1 MTQVINYK
9 EMIFTFLGGLGLF
22 LFCIKYM
29 GEGLQLMAGEKL
41 RYILDKYT
49 TSPFLGVLVGVFV
62 TGLIQSS
69 SGTSV
74 ITIGLVGA
82 GLLNLRQA
90 IGIIMGA
97 NIGTTITALIIG
109 FNISRYSLPI
119 LFAGVALLTFT
130 NRKSINNIGRVIF
143 GFGGLFFALS
153 LMSKAMHPLRS
164 LPEFIDLTVNLSKN
178 SLLGVF
184 IGTTL
189 TMIVQSSSATV
200 GILQNIYQDNL
211 INLRAALPV
220 LFGDNIGTTITAV
233 IAVIG
238 ASSAAKRIALSH
250 VLFNVIG
257 TTIFMVFLTPFTLL
271 VERMSKFLHLTP
283 KLTIGFAHGTFNIL
297 NTIILFP
304 FIGVLAYI
312 VTKVI
317 KENKIDE
324 EYTVKYLDR
333 ALIQTPSIA
342 LGQVKQEMI
351 LMIEVALENLKKSV
365 EFFHTHDE
373 KLAEEIKRR
382 EEGINTLDREITKYL
397 SDLSR
402 ENLSEKE
409 GEELGIYLDMCRDV
423 ERIGDHADGILLDV
437 EYEIRKSL
445 KFSEYA
451 HNEINNMLQISTEMI
466 ECAIEAIKHGDKGK
480 VFEALDLH
488 NRVYS
493 YEKKIRKNHIK
504 RLSAE
509 ECEIHAGLS
518 YIDLISHF
526 TRVCDHARNLVEKI

>member
-1 MTQVINYK
+1 MTQVINYR

-82 GLLNLRQA
+82 GLLTLRQA

-97 NIGTTITALIIG
+97 NIGTTITAVIIG
-109 FNISRYSLPI
+109 FNISRYALPI
-119 LFAGVALLTFT
+119 LFIGVALLTFT

-164 LPEFIDLTVNLSKN
+164 LPAFVDLTVDLSKN

-184 IGTTL
+184 IGTVL

-200 GILQNIYQDNL
+200 GILQNIYHDNL
-211 INLRAALPV
+211 ITLRAALPV
-220 LFGDNIGTTITAV
+220 LFGDNIGTTITAI

-257 TTIFMVFLTPFTLL
+257 ATIFMIFLSPFTLF
-271 VERMSKFLHLTP
+271 VEKMSKFFHLSP

-297 NTIILFP
+297 NTILLFP

-317 KENKIDE
+317 KDDKIDE
-324 EYTVKYLDR
+324 EYTIKYLDR

-342 LGQVKQEMI
+342 LGQVKQEML

-423 ERIGDHADGILLDV
+423 ERIGDHADGILMDV

-466 ECAIEAIKHGDKGK
+466 ECAIEAIKHGNKEK

-488 NRVYS
+488 NRVYA

-504 RLSAE
+504 RINLQ

-526 TRVCDHARNLVEKI
+526 TRVCDHARNLVEKV

>member
-317 KENKIDE
+317 KEDKIDE